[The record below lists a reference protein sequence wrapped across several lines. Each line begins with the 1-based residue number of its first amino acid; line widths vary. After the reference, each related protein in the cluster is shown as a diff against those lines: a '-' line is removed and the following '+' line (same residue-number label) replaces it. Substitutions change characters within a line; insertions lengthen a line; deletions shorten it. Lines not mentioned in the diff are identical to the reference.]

1 MTDTQPRWPR
11 GAPEDEHHHG
21 QGGRWIGALDAAMAG
36 ISAATSA
43 VVTAAGTHIWPGFDG
58 ATSAAEVGDRA
69 AAYAHTTTGHHTRF
83 DFGDTDPTLAAE
95 WATGILHGMTLFPS
109 SKIDRVDTGR
119 MPVVDPLDGG
129 VEAVAK
135 TSDDGRTI
143 TFGTVTDPE
152 QYRRELQASQR
163 ARFLAVG
170 NPTGMALHEFAHT
183 IANANPGMYDYAV
196 QQMRGYAEQHR
207 TEMAGLAAQEISRYT
222 WTGGWR
228 ETLAEA
234 FAHHAWGQYPPSGLA
249 AGMVAAMQRYAAG
262 ER

>member
-1 MTDTQPRWPR
+1 MVDEQPRWPR
-11 GAPEDEHHHG
+11 GTPVAPDGHG
-21 QGGRWIGALDAAMAG
+21 PGGGRWLGAL
-36 ISAATSA
+36 SAAIG
-43 VVTAAGTHIWPGFDG
+43 VVTGGTHIWPGFEG

-69 AAYAHTTTGHHTRF
+69 AAYAKSTTGHDTQF
-83 DFGDTDPTLAAE
+83 DFADTDPTLAAE

-109 SKIDRVDTGR
+109 SKIDRVDVGQ
-119 MPVVDPLDGG
+119 MPRPDLLDEG

-135 TSDDGRTI
+135 TTSDGRQI
-143 TFGTVTDPE
+143 TFGRVTDPE
-152 QYRRELQASQR
+152 QYRRELKASER

-183 IANANPGMYDYAV
+183 IANANPGMYEYAV
-196 QQMRGYAEQHR
+196 DQMRGYAEQHR

-222 WTGGWR
+222 WTGGWK

-249 AGMVAAMQRYAAG
+249 AGMVAAMQRFVGGA
-262 ER
+262 R